1 MHCGAAA
8 MKTAQILKALN
19 KLDVTFMEGMIAL
32 DKLEDRI
39 ESYIRRE
46 KEKSANATPV
56 RNVRRK
62 AGAKGK

>member
-1 MHCGAAA
+1 

-19 KLDVTFMEGMIAL
+19 KLDITFMQGMIAL

-39 ESYIRRE
+39 ENYIRRE
-46 KEKSANATPV
+46 KEKSTNATPV

-62 AGAKGK
+62 AGAAKR

>member
-1 MHCGAAA
+1 

-39 ESYIRRE
+39 EDYIRRE
-46 KEKSANATPV
+46 KEKNSNATPV
-56 RNVRRK
+56 RYVQRK